1 MEPDSVVVND
11 VDAEEAA
18 FLAEMA
24 APVVAD
30 EQSLAPVDAPVVEE
44 AKVEEAK
51 AETPEVPAVPERK
64 EIIQGYTEE
73 EITAKLAQIEKLQR
87 AIDSTNGTYGT
98 RLAEQQKRI
107 EELQQQRQEMAKL
120 SPKKL
125 SRLKEQFP
133 EIAEILEQ
141 DLSEY
146 AIQGESQ
153 PTFDSSKF
161 EEALNT
167 KAQALEERISKKEQE
182 LEIRALTRAH
192 RDWQD
197 VASFETTQDGRIN
210 WRNPEF
216 GKWVATQPV
225 DVQQNI
231 LNSNDADYLS
241 DRLTEFKEAIKPKA
255 VEKKKLDLA
264 AAVIPRG
271 VGGRAT
277 SNDLDDEEAAFRA
290 EMARG

>member
-1 MEPDSVVVND
+1 MEQDSVVVND

-24 APVVAD
+24 ETSVPDEKSPEPVV
-30 EQSLAPVDAPVVEE
+30 EPVVEE
-44 AKVEEAK
+44 AQEEAK
-51 AETPEVPAVPERK
+51 AEEPEAPAVPERK

-73 EITAKLAQIEKLQR
+73 EIKEKLAQIEKLQKS
-87 AIDSTNGTYGT
+87 IDSTNGTYGS

-107 EELQQQRQEMAKL
+107 EELQQRSQAVAAM

-141 DLSEY
+141 DLSEIS
-146 AIQGESQ
+146 IQGESQ
-153 PTFDSSKF
+153 PTFDPNLIEQAVSTRVESLR
-161 EEALNT
+161 EEME
-167 KAQALEERISKKEQE
+167 QKEVARE
-182 LEIRALTRAH
+182 VKALTRAH

-197 VASFETTQDGRIN
+197 VASFETLQDGRIN
-210 WRNPEF
+210 WRNPAF
-216 GKWVATQPV
+216 GQWVAAQPA
-225 DVQQNI
+225 DVQQTI

-255 VEKKKLDLA
+255 VAKKSNLDA
-264 AAVIPRG
+264 AILPKG
-271 VGGRAT
+271 LGGRAV